1 MIMRTVNRPS
11 KSTWQIIVLIAFA
24 MVLASAADTFPQQ
37 RDRDRDRD
45 SDEADINRRSFNLR
59 MLHIMA
65 KQKGPRKKNPQ
76 LALAQLQEDFVRIQI
91 LNKPLGLAALGPGNL
106 DLKFV
111 TKSATEINKRAERLK
126 ENLALPNPVQSGEPI
141 KEYRVENTSHL
152 KVPIVDLARLILD
165 FTDNPF
171 FKEAGVLETQQA
183 EKARRDLDEIIR
195 ISDEITN
202 FSQRLRGG
210 APP

>member
-1 MIMRTVNRPS
+1 
-11 KSTWQIIVLIAFA
+11 
-24 MVLASAADTFPQQ
+24 
-37 RDRDRDRD
+37 
-45 SDEADINRRSFNLR
+45 
-59 MLHIMA
+59 MA

-91 LNKPLGLAALGPGNL
+91 LNKPLGLAALGSGNL

-126 ENLALPNPVQSGEPI
+126 ENLALPIPLQSGEPI
-141 KEYRVENTSHL
+141 KEYRVEDASQL

-171 FKEAGVLETQQA
+171 FKEAGVLETQRA
-183 EKARRDLDEIIR
+183 ERARRDLDEIIR
-195 ISDEITN
+195 ISEEITN
-202 FSQRLRGG
+202 FSQKLRAG
-210 APP
+210 AHP

>member
-1 MIMRTVNRPS
+1 MKKRVAR
-11 KSTWQIIVLIAFA
+11 WQFLILILFA
-24 MVLASAADTFPQQ
+24 TALALPASELPQQ
-37 RDRDRDRD
+37 RDRERDRD

-91 LNKPLGLAALGPGNL
+91 LNKPLGLAALGSGNL

-111 TKSATEINKRAERLK
+111 TKSTIEINKRAERLK
-126 ENLALPNPVQSGEPI
+126 ENLALPIPVQPSEPI
-141 KEYRVENTSHL
+141 KEYRVGNASQL
-152 KVPIVDLARLILD
+152 KVPIVDMARLILD

-171 FKEAGVLETQQA
+171 FKEASVLETQQA

-195 ISDEITN
+195 LSEAITN
-202 FSQRLRGG
+202 FSQKLRSG

>member
-1 MIMRTVNRPS
+1 MKNRAARSQFLMPILFA
-11 KSTWQIIVLIAFA
+11 TAFA
-24 MVLASAADTFPQQ
+24 LPAITLPQQ
-37 RDRDRDRD
+37 RDRERDRD
-45 SDEADINRRSFNLR
+45 SDEADITRRSFNLR

-91 LNKPLGLAALGPGNL
+91 LNKPLGLAALGSGNL

-126 ENLALPNPVQSGEPI
+126 ENLALPIPVQSGEPI
-141 KEYRVENTSHL
+141 KEYRVENASHL

-183 EKARRDLDEIIR
+183 ERARRDLDEIIR
-195 ISDEITN
+195 ISEEITN
-202 FSQRLRGG
+202 FSQKLRGG